1 MIKKEFSEIYE
12 KFKLNFY
19 RNIYL
24 ETEDSEN
31 NGFDLTIT
39 ESFCLEVI
47 KSLKNATVRDVAK
60 FMRTS
65 QPNAAYKVANLAKKG
80 YVTRHDQKQFG
91 AMLTIPKIYKHY
103 RWFTN
108 KDEAVEYLTYF
119 RKPLDK
125 EYTCLICTDKK
136 YGLAEASNNYEIP
149 FTEKQRKEVYKLSR
163 NCKA

>member
-80 YVTRHDQKQFG
+80 YVTKTQSEQDKRTFFLEVTDKYYDYSKVKNRYIDVVVDR
-91 AMLTIPKIYKHY
+91 AESSCTPEEIE
-103 RWFTN
+103 T
-108 KDEAVEYLTYF
+108 F
-119 RKPLDK
+119 RKILNLMNEELMPEIK
-125 EYTCLICTDKK
+125 QHMKK
-136 YGLAEASNNYEIP
+136 
-149 FTEKQRKEVYKLSR
+149 
-163 NCKA
+163 